1 LLPMCFPSGPGDPV
15 RLTKQ
20 RIGQIT
26 LPAGKTDHIV
36 FDRDLPGFGL
46 RLRAGGGRTW
56 ILQYRTGHRQRRE
69 TLGDV
74 RKLDADMAR
83 KEAKRRLAKVELGHD
98 PQAERIEAKARAKF
112 TLASVAKSY
121 LGARK
126 EALRASSYAA
136 TARYLERHWSPL
148 HGMPVDKIERR
159 HVASRLTEIST
170 EYGSTAAARARA
182 ALSALFSWAMR
193 EGITAANPVIG
204 SNMPALPRSRER
216 VLDDSEL
223 AAVWR
228 GCREDDFG
236 RIVRLLVLAGA
247 RRDEI
252 AGLRW
257 DEIDFGAGMLRIGGG
272 RTKNHREHVLP
283 LPPMAVAILQSVSRR
298 DREHVFGEGAAGF
311 VGYGKAKAAL
321 DRRAGLLAPWRLHD
335 LRRSFASGLARLS
348 VELPTIEQCLNHRSG
363 SFAGIVSV
371 YQKHDF
377 IPEKRRALALWADH
391 VRTLVKGG
399 APKIVQLGARR

>member
-1 LLPMCFPSGPGDPV
+1 
-15 RLTKQ
+15 
-20 RIGQIT
+20 
-26 LPAGKTDHIV
+26 
-36 FDRDLPGFGL
+36 
-46 RLRAGGGRTW
+46 
-56 ILQYRTGHRQRRE
+56 
-69 TLGDV
+69 
-74 RKLDADMAR
+74 
-83 KEAKRRLAKVELGHD
+83 
-98 PQAERIEAKARAKF
+98 
-112 TLASVAKSY
+112 
-121 LGARK
+121 
-126 EALRASSYAA
+126 
-136 TARYLERHWSPL
+136 
-148 HGMPVDKIERR
+148 MPVDKIERR
-159 HVASRLTEIST
+159 HVASRLTEIAS

-223 AAVWR
+223 AAVWH
-228 GCREDDFG
+228 GCRDDDFG
-236 RIVRLLVLAGA
+236 RIVKLLVLLGA

-252 AGLRW
+252 AGLRRG
-257 DEIDFGAGMLRIGGG
+257 EIDFDAAMLRISGT
-272 RTKNHREHVLP
+272 RTKNHRDHVLP
-283 LPPMAVAILQSVSRR
+283 LPAMAMTILQTIPCR

-321 DRRAGLLAPWRLHD
+321 DRRAGPLAPWRLHD
-335 LRRSFASGLARLS
+335 VRRSFASGLARLG

-391 VRTLVKGG
+391 VRALVEGG
-399 APKIVQLGARR
+399 ESKVIPLRA

>member
-1 LLPMCFPSGPGDPV
+1 MLPMCFPRRPGDPV

-20 RIGQIT
+20 NIGRIT

-136 TARYLERHWSPL
+136 TARYL
-148 HGMPVDKIERR
+148 D
-159 HVASRLTEIST
+159 A
-170 EYGSTAAARARA
+170 
-182 ALSALFSWAMR
+182 
-193 EGITAANPVIG
+193 
-204 SNMPALPRSRER
+204 
-216 VLDDSEL
+216 
-223 AAVWR
+223 
-228 GCREDDFG
+228 G
-236 RIVRLLVLAGA
+236 RQ
-247 RRDEI
+247 D
-252 AGLRW
+252 
-257 DEIDFGAGMLRIGGG
+257 
-272 RTKNHREHVLP
+272 
-283 LPPMAVAILQSVSRR
+283 
-298 DREHVFGEGAAGF
+298 
-311 VGYGKAKAAL
+311 
-321 DRRAGLLAPWRLHD
+321 
-335 LRRSFASGLARLS
+335 
-348 VELPTIEQCLNHRSG
+348 
-363 SFAGIVSV
+363 
-371 YQKHDF
+371 
-377 IPEKRRALALWADH
+377 
-391 VRTLVKGG
+391 
-399 APKIVQLGARR
+399 